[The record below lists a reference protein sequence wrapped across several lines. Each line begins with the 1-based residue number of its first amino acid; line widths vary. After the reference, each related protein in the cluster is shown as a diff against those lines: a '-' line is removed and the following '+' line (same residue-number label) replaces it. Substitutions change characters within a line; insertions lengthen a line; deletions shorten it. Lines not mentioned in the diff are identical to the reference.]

1 MTDLQEQGGE
11 PLALAFRLVF
21 AIVVA
26 VVVAALGL
34 FLLAAPL
41 IILHMWHPL
50 FGWVW
55 VPLLALA
62 LGCWVFWRM
71 VRGGSR

>member
-1 MTDLQEQGGE
+1 MTDLREQGGE
-11 PLALAFRLVF
+11 PLAFVFRLPL
-21 AIVVA
+21 AILAAALVA
-26 VVVAALGL
+26 VLGL

-41 IILHMWHPL
+41 IILHMWDPL

-62 LGCWVFWRM
+62 LGCMVLWRIL
-71 VRGGSR
+71 RGRRN